1 MKKYFY
7 LMSLMV
13 GLLVCSFG
21 FVACGDDD
29 DDNGNGGVITT
40 GKYAGNR
47 LVGEWI
53 WGEPNMSQEQGH
65 HAAGYI
71 FNADGTCKYYS
82 RHTDEGE
89 SWEEQRIG
97 TFVLNKLNLTISW
110 TKMVMKENGKTFEEP
125 MDSVYVDQCEIMYP
139 ESGDVGM
146 FLKRY
151 YDTGSGQ
158 GWSEEGPFYKKGSTT
173 TPTTQDATIT
183 EDKLKGLWYAVDE
196 NSANKINVF
205 MVNFMSGG
213 QGYYAELK
221 AKAKHNWEPEQESAP
236 MTWQLDKNTVK
247 FYVIIDQERMERKA
261 DILKLTDNEVTIKR
275 YLDEGT
281 DQITMKRAQNEQEVV
296 MYFSQLVAE
305 KTK

>member
-1 MKKYFY
+1 MKKHFY

-21 FVACGDDD
+21 FVACGDD
-29 DDNGNGGVITT
+29 
-40 GKYAGNR
+40 K
-47 LVGEWI
+47 E
-53 WGEPNMSQEQGH
+53 
-65 HAAGYI
+65 
-71 FNADGTCKYYS
+71 
-82 RHTDEGE
+82 DEG
-89 SWEEQRIG
+89 
-97 TFVLNKLNLTISW
+97 K
-110 TKMVMKENGKTFEEP
+110 GKDP
-125 MDSVYVDQCEIMYP
+125 
-139 ESGDVGM
+139 
-146 FLKRY
+146 
-151 YDTGSGQ
+151 
-158 GWSEEGPFYKKGSTT
+158 GSTIVINDST
-173 TPTTQDATIT
+173 TVSVSQ
-183 EDKLKGLWYAVDE
+183 DKLKGLWYAVDE